1 MQRLG
6 DLTRGAKRGMSK
18 NSVITLDIR
27 RRTRDADLAA
37 IDGLLDGMMG
47 LLRDL
52 LLADDDAGRGPLAER
67 IETCRTALVGG
78 VPPSD
83 LSELSAACLAEGRD
97 VVAATAQQ
105 RLQRVQDSVAL
116 VAALREV
123 MATIGSEM
131 SSMHTSI
138 SQSTERFEAIGLL
151 SNPQQIKARLVAEVL
166 TLKQIAVK
174 RRRTWEETAKA
185 LVQRVETLEH
195 DLSNVRSEATT
206 DQLTGVANRRGFD
219 QTCERWVRTSRSA
232 FVMAILDVDDFK
244 SVNDLKGHAA
254 GDELLRHV
262 ARQLARCFR
271 ESDVVARVGGDEFAV
286 LAADLTLAQAERR
299 IAGVLTQLAAGV
311 SDGDGV
317 AQQATLSCGIAE
329 FSAGDTPASLYER
342 ADEAQYA
349 AKKQGKNRVVAKA
362 RPLIRDLNRR

>member
-1 MQRLG
+1 
-6 DLTRGAKRGMSK
+6 MSN

-27 RRTRDADLAA
+27 RRTREADLAA
-37 IDGLLDGMMG
+37 LDGLLDGMMG

-52 LLADDDAGRGPLAER
+52 LLADDDALRGQLAER
-67 IETCRTALVGG
+67 IETCRSALAGG
-78 VPPSD
+78 VPVGD
-83 LSELSAACLAEGRD
+83 LSELSGACLADGRE
-97 VVAATAQQ
+97 VVAAAAQARAQ
-105 RLQRVQDSVAL
+105 RLQDSMAL
-116 VAALREV
+116 VTALREV

-174 RRRTWEETAKA
+174 RRRVWEETAKQ
-185 LVQRVETLEH
+185 LTQRVETLEH
-195 DLSNVRSEATT
+195 DLSHVRSEASS
-206 DQLTGVANRRGFD
+206 DPLTGVANRRGFD
-219 QTCERWVRTSRSA
+219 QTCDRWVRTSRSQ

-244 SVNDLKGHAA
+244 SVNDTKGHAA
-254 GDELLRHV
+254 GDELLKLV
-262 ARQLARCFR
+262 AQQLKASFR
-271 ESDVVARVGGDEFAV
+271 DSDLVARVGGDEFAV

-299 IAGVLTQLAAGV
+299 IAGVLSQIGNGLPGP
-311 SDGDGV
+311 DGAV
-317 AQQATLSCGIAE
+317 HQATLSCGVAE

-342 ADEAQYA
+342 ADEAQYT

-362 RPLIRDLNRR
+362 RPLMRDLSKR

>member
-1 MQRLG
+1 M
-6 DLTRGAKRGMSK
+6 AK
-18 NSVITLDIR
+18 NTVITLDIR
-27 RRTRDADLAA
+27 RRTREADLAA
-37 IDGLLDGMMG
+37 LDGLLDGMMA

-52 LLADDDAGRGPLAER
+52 LLADDDVVRGPLAER
-67 IETCRTALVGG
+67 IETCRSALAGG
-78 VPPSD
+78 VPPTD

-97 VVAATAQQ
+97 VVAAAAQQ
-105 RLQRVQDSVAL
+105 RAQRLQDSMAL

-174 RRRTWEETAKA
+174 RRRVWEETAKT
-185 LVQRVETLEH
+185 LTQRVETLEH
-195 DLSNVRSEATT
+195 DLSHVRSEASS
-206 DQLTGVANRRGFD
+206 DPLTGVANRRGFD
-219 QTCERWVRTSRSA
+219 QTCDRWVRNSRSQ

-244 SVNDLKGHAA
+244 SVNDTKGHAA
-254 GDELLRHV
+254 GDELLKLV
-262 ARQLARCFR
+262 AQQLKASFR

-299 IAGVLTQLAAGV
+299 ISGVLSQIGNGLAGR
-311 SDGDGV
+311 DGV
-317 AQQATLSCGIAE
+317 VHKATLSCGVAE

-349 AKKQGKNRVVAKA
+349 AKKHGKNRVVARA
-362 RPLIRDLNRR
+362 RPLMRDLSNR